1 MTEKAVI
8 VEIAPDGSIVI
19 RADGFVGPGCVEAV
33 RAYASALGL
42 EIEGALLPEFYQVE
56 ATDTLTIG
64 GDTW

>member
-8 VEIAPDGSIVI
+8 VEVKPDGSIVI

-33 RAYASALGL
+33 RQYAAALGL
-42 EIEGALLPEFYQVE
+42 EIEGELLPEFYQVE
-56 ATDTLTIG
+56 ATDALTVG